1 MNICKNCGLEDDL
14 DYQPL
19 QTHESCCLGCGFV
32 LQGNK
37 LVADIAYRG
46 KWCFG
51 NPEKNKH
58 LYAKKTEQVLSQFG
72 NKLGLP

>member
-1 MNICKNCGLEDDL
+1 
-14 DYQPL
+14 
-19 QTHESCCLGCGFV
+19 LGCGFV